1 MVGIVKTNISEK
13 EGQYITSHREKIY
26 SFWTN
31 AEKGKNKS
39 SGVGI
44 LICKN
49 WSKHI
54 GQIRKYSSYLLE
66 VYFFFK
72 QLELVVFI
80 VYIALNSQPRR
91 KEVQR
96 VVMREVA

>member
-1 MVGIVKTNISEK
+1 MIGIVEMNISEK
-13 EGQYITSHREKIY
+13 ESQYLVRHRKSID
-26 SFWTN
+26 SFWTDTK
-31 AEKGKNKS
+31 KGKNKS
-39 SGVGI
+39 SEVSI
-44 LICKN
+44 IVSKN

-54 GQIRKYSSYLLE
+54 GQIRKHSSYLLE
-66 VYFFFK
+66 VFFFFK

-80 VYIALNSQPRR
+80 VYIVLNSQQRR